1 MFELLFDEVPFYSE
15 SLAATYG
22 KIMDHK
28 KTFAFPEEGEGGFT
42 DEARH
47 LITRM
52 ICDQD
57 TRIGK
62 DGAAEIKGHPW
73 FNGFD
78 WETTFLRKSKIFFI
92 TD

>member
-1 MFELLFDEVPFYSE
+1 LFDEVPFYSE

-28 KTFAFPEEGEGGFT
+28 KTFAFPEEGDGFS

-57 TRIGK
+57 VRIGK
-62 DGAAEIKGHPW
+62 DGAGEIKGHPW
-73 FNGFD
+73 FIGFD
-78 WETTFLRKSKIFFI
+78 WETTFQRKSMGFMINV
-92 TD
+92 